1 MTSGRITELRL
12 SAFKSYRDVVLPLS
26 PLTVLIGRNGSGKSN
41 ALDALEILSRLAR
54 GVDVRDALEGD
65 RHDAGPIRGGL
76 EGCAPHGSDRFTL
89 GVTMETAASRTI
101 ALDVTVQVSPQPQ
114 IVAET
119 LYGYVRGGD
128 WWRPLLETQGAD
140 PHRSDL
146 DAAIWNNKKGPNPPL
161 TFRGSHL
168 LSAQLPLR
176 LGGKDTA
183 EREVLDVVRSALA
196 VLGGVFQL
204 DPVPHLMRTY
214 VPEKDS
220 DLRRTAVNLSAS
232 VARLKESDP
241 DNFRRLVATVKDLPE
256 YEVHDLEVGR
266 GSYGDVMLAL
276 LEGHGDHKATIP
288 ARQMSDG
295 MLRMLAI
302 TTTLLTGGGGV
313 AIGGAL
319 GADVG
324 PLVLVIEELEN
335 GLHPT
340 QAGTLLTL
348 VREASR
354 QQGYQVLLTTHS
366 PALLN
371 ALDGADHPGVLVVS
385 RERSTGAT
393 VLQRLVDLPGYQKM
407 LAGHRLGDA
416 TAEGRLPEAAKV
428 PRVPT
433 EAELNAL
440 LGLT

>member
-12 SAFKSYRDVVLPLS
+12 TAFKSYRDVVMPLS

-65 RHDAGPIRGGL
+65 RGGTGPIRGGL
-76 EGCAPHGSDRFTL
+76 EGCVPHGSDRFTI
-89 GVTMETAASRTI
+89 GVTLETEASEKI
-101 ALDVTVQVSPQPQ
+101 WLDVTIRVSPQPQ

-119 LYGYVRGGD
+119 LHGYVRGGR
-128 WWRPLLETQGAD
+128 WLRTLLESQAAD

-146 DAAIWNNKKGPNPPL
+146 DAAIWNNKKGPNPRL

-183 EREVLDVVRSALA
+183 EREVLEVVRSALA

-220 DLRRTAVNLSAS
+220 ELRRTADNLSAA
-232 VARLKESDP
+232 VARLKETDP
-241 DNFRRLVATVKDLPE
+241 NNFRRLVETVKNLPE

-266 GSYGDVMLAL
+266 GSYGDVMIAL
-276 LEGHGDHKATIP
+276 IEGQYGAPATMP

-313 AIGGAL
+313 DIGGAL
-319 GADVG
+319 GADTG

-340 QAGTLLTL
+340 QAGALLAL
-348 VREASR
+348 IREAS
-354 QQGYQVLLTTHS
+354 QQQEYQVLLTTHS

-371 ALDGADHPGVLVVS
+371 ALAGADHRGVLIVS
-385 RERSTGAT
+385 RERGTAAT
-393 VLQRLVDLPGYQKM
+393 LVTPLVDLPGYQRL

-416 TAEGRLPEAAKV
+416 TAEGRLSTASAP
-428 PRVPT
+428 PRPPT
-433 EAELNAL
+433 EAELDDL
-440 LGLT
+440 LGLS

>member
-1 MTSGRITELRL
+1 MTTGRITELRL
-12 SAFKSYRDVVLPLS
+12 TAFKSYRDAVLPIS

-65 RHDAGPIRGGL
+65 RRDADAIRGGL
-76 EGCAPHGSDRFTL
+76 EGCAPHGSDKFTL
-89 GVTMETAASRTI
+89 GVTVETEESREIT
-101 ALDVTVQVSPQPQ
+101 LDITVQVSPQPQ

-119 LYGYVRGGD
+119 LCGYVRGD
-128 WWRPLLETQGAD
+128 WWRPLLETQEAD

-146 DAAIWNNKKGPNPPL
+146 DAAIWNNKKGPNPRL

-176 LGGKDTA
+176 LGGKDKA

-204 DPVPHLMRTY
+204 DPVPHGMRTY

-220 DLRRTAVNLSAS
+220 ELRRTADNLSAS
-232 VARLKESDP
+232 VARLQESDP
-241 DNFRRLVATVKDLPE
+241 ANFRRLVETVKDLPE
-256 YEVHDLEVGR
+256 YEVHDIEVGR

-276 LEGHGDHKATIP
+276 IEGHGGHRATIP

-313 AIGGAL
+313 AIGGGP
-319 GADVG
+319 GADAG

-340 QAGTLLTL
+340 QAGALLRL
-348 VREASR
+348 IREASH

-371 ALDGADHPGVLVVS
+371 ALIGSDHRGVLVVS
-385 RERSTGAT
+385 RKRDTGGT
-393 VLQRLVDLPGYQKM
+393 VVSRLVDLPGYQRM

-416 TAEGRLPEAAKV
+416 TAEGRLPAAFEE
-428 PRVPT
+428 PRPPT
-433 EAELNAL
+433 EAELNSL
-440 LGLT
+440 LGLS